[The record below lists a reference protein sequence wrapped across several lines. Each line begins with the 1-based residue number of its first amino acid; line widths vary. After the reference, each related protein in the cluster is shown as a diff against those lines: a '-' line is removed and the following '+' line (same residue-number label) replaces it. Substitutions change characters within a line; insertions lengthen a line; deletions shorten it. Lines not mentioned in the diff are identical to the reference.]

1 MRKGTFSA
9 KRAKS
14 NSAAHNSR
22 ENAPK
27 YLIGLEPDTKNYY
40 ELLQSDK
47 DFILEAQ
54 QLYKNKIGQ
63 NMQEI
68 QIPNLVQETVLT
80 LQKYQ
85 NENDVKALFEKLN
98 QKYGGHT
105 VLEISVHFD
114 EGHFE
119 KDGIAFYPTK
129 DILKKENDWFIK
141 SDLVKKEFDIKV
153 DINDFT
159 KVYNHHAHVKFSMF
173 DKELC
178 KTARMQKKDMSE
190 RIKFVSGE
198 LGLAFNPDQKT
209 SRIAKPVHQIKDE
222 HHARTEAK
230 LKIKHDRSQDQKEK
244 EALLARIKELEKE
257 KEKAIEAKEYSF
269 RDMQKQITALENLNA
284 DQKKELHRLNTEI
297 NKTKE
302 SDARDTKI
310 KELEQ
315 KLAIKE
321 EIKEA
326 QIEELQAHI
335 AKGIPETIEG
345 YDFRTVQQFITSL
358 SIDQADKKDIH
369 GLNNALKRSIK
380 AGGGLEELKTLSLR
394 IERLKAQETANK
406 QKLTD
411 LAVKIKAIPVPPPVP
426 YSVETITPVIERRFL
441 AIEEE
446 QIQAQKKYEEQIK
459 GEIAEKEVF
468 ADMVAELHHAYE
480 HEPEKIEPVLIRQ
493 RDQMLKEPKQAYK
506 TALQRRDQAY
516 KDRLGR
522 EPKKNY
528 SVPKMRVPG

>member
-129 DILKKENDWFIK
+129 DILKKDDNWFIK
-141 SDLVKKEFDIKV
+141 SEINKNEFDVKV
-153 DINDFT
+153 DINNFK

-302 SDARDTKI
+302 PDARDAKI

-315 KLAIKE
+315 KLAMEE
-321 EIKEA
+321 EIKE
-326 QIEELQAHI
+326 AHI

-345 YDFRTVQQFITSL
+345 YDFREVQQFITSL
-358 SIDQADKKDIH
+358 SIDPADKKDIH

-394 IERLKAQETANK
+394 IERLKALETANK

-446 QIQAQKKYEEQIK
+446 RIQEQKKYEEQIK
-459 GEIAEKEVF
+459 SEIAEKEVF

-480 HEPEKIEPVLIRQ
+480 HEPAKIEPALIRQ
-493 RDQMLKEPKQAYK
+493 RDQMLKEPKPAYK

-516 KDRLGR
+516 KDRIGR

-528 SVPKMRVPG
+528 SGPKMRVPG